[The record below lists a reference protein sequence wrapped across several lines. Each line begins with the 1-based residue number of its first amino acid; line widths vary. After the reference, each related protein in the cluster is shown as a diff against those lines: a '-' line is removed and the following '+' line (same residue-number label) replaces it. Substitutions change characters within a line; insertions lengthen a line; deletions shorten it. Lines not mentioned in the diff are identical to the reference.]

1 MESRNVYLDNAAT
14 TQLDPEVFEYMM
26 PFFQDKYGNPSS
38 IHSLGRKSK
47 SAIEQA
53 RKAVAQILHTSP
65 SEIFFTSGGTES
77 NNLVLSS
84 AARDLGVKS
93 IITSPIEHHCIL
105 HTAEHLLAEKQID
118 TLHLLQI
125 DSSGQINLAEL
136 ESKLQELP
144 APSLVTIMYANNE
157 IGTIAEIEKIATLC
171 KQYKAYFHTDSVQAL
186 GHVQIDLSQIPID
199 FMTGSA
205 HKFHGPK
212 GVGLLYMRAATHLK
226 PMIYGGS
233 QEMNMRAGTENLYGI
248 IGLAKALEIAYRDY
262 ETTAQHIQALKDHF
276 VQKLSSVM
284 PDIIINGGRDTKS
297 LAKVV
302 NISFPCHPKAELL
315 LFNLDIHGI
324 CASSGSACSSG
335 SEIGSHVLRA
345 IHSPSDRNSI
355 RFSFSK
361 YNTIEEL
368 DYTIAKLQEIFS

>member
-1 MESRNVYLDNAAT
+1 MELRNVYLDNAAT
-14 TQLDPEVFEYMM
+14 TQLDPEVFEFMM
-26 PFFQDKYGNPSS
+26 PYFTEKYGNPSS

-53 RKAVAQILHTSP
+53 RKTVSQILKASP

-77 NNLVLSS
+77 NNLVLTSC
-84 AARDLGVKS
+84 AQDLGVRT
-93 IITSPIEHHCIL
+93 IITSPTEHHCIL
-105 HTAEHLLAEKQID
+105 HTAEHLLATQQID
-118 TLHLLQI
+118 KLQLLQV
-125 DSSGQINLAEL
+125 DSTGQIELAEL
-136 ESKLQELP
+136 EKALQENQ
-144 APSLVTIMYANNE
+144 APCLVTIMYANNE
-157 IGTIAEIEKIATLC
+157 IGTLAEIDTIAQLC
-171 KQYKAYFHTDSVQAL
+171 KQHNAYFHTDSVQAL
-186 GHVQIDLSQIPID
+186 GHVQIDLSQTPIH

-212 GVGLLYMRAATHLK
+212 GIGLLYMRAATHLK

-262 ETTAQHIQALKDHF
+262 DSTAAHIRQIKEYFIQHLRAA
-276 VQKLSSVM
+276 M
-284 PDIIINGGRDTKS
+284 PDIQINGGDHTRTLS
-297 LAKVV
+297 KVI
-302 NISFPCHPKAELL
+302 NIAFPCHPKADLL

-335 SEIGSHVLRA
+335 SDIGSHVLRA
-345 IHSPSDRNSI
+345 IHSPSDRTSI

-361 YNTIEEL
+361 YTTFQEL
-368 DYTIAKLQEIFS
+368 DYTIEKLQAIFS